1 MSFSQISISE
11 KNSSMSSTRIRM
23 HVCAS
28 KDHANR
34 GQQPTPSCSLLDR
47 AQRTDRVRSTFR
59 DVDLIW
65 ELRRIDSAEGWPCPI
80 RGLNQGGIDNG
91 ENAVAEG
98 GRGNQ
103 RVISP
108 PLIQPPPEAIRTP
121 DRENVCPAHSSVS
134 EWSIGIHTSVH
145 PSFSLPSRSVSI

>member
-1 MSFSQISISE
+1 MCEQRSR
-11 KNSSMSSTRIRM
+11 KPWPT
-23 HVCAS
+23 
-28 KDHANR
+28 
-34 GQQPTPSCSLLDR
+34 TPSCSLLDR

-134 EWSIGIHTSVH
+134 EWSIGIHTSDH
-145 PSFSLPSRSVSI
+145 PSFPPFLPLALFPSNPLPRSNTKSGFFD